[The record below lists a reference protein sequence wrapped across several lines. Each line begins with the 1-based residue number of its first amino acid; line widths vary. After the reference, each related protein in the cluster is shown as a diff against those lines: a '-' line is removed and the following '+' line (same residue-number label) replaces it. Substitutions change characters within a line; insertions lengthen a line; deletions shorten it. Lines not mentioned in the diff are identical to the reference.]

1 MATDAYSALPWG
13 AKNRWLVNVAGRQI
27 IQLAF
32 VLLFCAACAQ
42 RGTITLA
49 PEAADVGSIVPVFVG
64 TTRAYDDATQTFT
77 AERSDEVRFARY
89 DISVPPDR
97 EIGEIGFV
105 PRGRGPNPAV
115 DFLTT
120 AAVQLPG
127 DAAYRRD
134 LAAALQAK
142 PRGDRDAVIF
152 VHGFNNTFAEGLYRL
167 AQLSHDLEIPGV
179 AVHYSWPSRGAA
191 LGYVADRDSSLYA
204 RDGLERLIRET
215 EAAGAESVILVAHS
229 MGSALLME
237 SLRQLAIRGDKRT
250 LARIGGVILIS
261 PDIDVDVFRLQAQ
274 TLGTLPQPFVI
285 FGSDR
290 DRLLSLSARLS
301 AEPERLGN
309 LTDISRLAELE
320 VIYLQSGAF
329 SEGAGHFDVANSP
342 ALIGLLDRI
351 GDIDTA
357 LERDR
362 RTRTGL
368 LPGIVLTVR
377 NATEI
382 VLAPVTAISRAT
394 QQQR

>member
-1 MATDAYSALPWG
+1 MGLYSMRRAQIMRLVIAL
-13 AKNRWLVNVAGRQI
+13 
-27 IQLAF
+27 
-32 VLLFCAACAQ
+32 VLCTACTH
-42 RGTITLA
+42 RGQITLA
-49 PEAADVGSIVPVFVG
+49 PEAGVVGDVVPIFVA
-64 TTRAYDDATQTFT
+64 TTRAYDSETQTFT
-77 AERSDEVRFARY
+77 AERSDTVSFARY

-105 PRGRGPNPAV
+105 PRGRAPNPAI

-120 AAVQLPG
+120 NAVQLSG
-127 DAAYRRD
+127 DDAFKRG
-134 LAAALQAK
+134 LAAALRAK
-142 PRGDRDAVIF
+142 PRGGRDAIIF

-167 AQLSHDLEIPGV
+167 AQLSHDLQLPGV
-179 AVHYSWPSRGAA
+179 PVHYSWPSRGAA
-191 LGYVADRDSSLYA
+191 LGYVADRDSALFA

-215 EAAGAESVILVAHS
+215 EAAGAENVILVAHS

-237 SLRQLAIRGDKRT
+237 SLRQIAIRGDERT
-250 LARIGGVILIS
+250 LSRVGGVILIS
-261 PDIDVDVFRLQAQ
+261 PDLDVDVFRLQAR
-274 TLGTLPQPFVI
+274 TLGALPQPFVI
-285 FGSDR
+285 FGSER
-290 DRLLSLSARLS
+290 DQLLNLSARLS

-309 LTDISRLAELE
+309 LTDISRLADLE

-329 SEGAGHFDVANSP
+329 SEGAGHFDVGTSP

-362 RTRTGL
+362 QSRNGL

-382 VLAPVTAISRAT
+382 VLSPVTAISQAT
-394 QQQR
+394 QR